1 MKTYQ
6 KPITDITV
14 LETINMIAASNNY
27 DEPEKGQDL
36 GNVGETT
43 ETSGN
48 LSRRRSVWDD
58 EDELLEEQ
66 Y

>member
-6 KPITDITV
+6 KPTTDITV

-27 DEPEKGQDL
+27 DQPEQGQDL
-36 GNVGETT
+36 GQVGETNA
-43 ETSGN
+43 TSGN
-48 LSRRRSVWDD
+48 LSHRRSVWG
-58 EDELLEEQ
+58 EEEELIDEQ

>member
-43 ETSGN
+43 ETQGN

-58 EDELLEEQ
+58 EDELLDEQ

>member
-6 KPITDITV
+6 KPTTDITM

-27 DEPEKGQDL
+27 NEPEKGQDL

-58 EDELLEEQ
+58 EDELLDEQ

>member
-58 EDELLEEQ
+58 EDELLDEQ

>member
-27 DEPEKGQDL
+27 NEPEKGQDL

>member
-6 KPITDITV
+6 KPTTDITV

-27 DEPEKGQDL
+27 NEPEKGQDL

>member
-6 KPITDITV
+6 KPTTDITV

>member
-6 KPITDITV
+6 KPTTDITV

-58 EDELLEEQ
+58 EDELLDEQ